1 MSKCSGL
8 GSAYNIETRFMAK
21 NEASFTTV
29 VGNFEEYE
37 RVYFA
42 GHGSLKSLAL
52 LRLNASKQGKSS
64 KTIGR
69 L

>member
-1 MSKCSGL
+1 
-8 GSAYNIETRFMAK
+8 MAK